1 MIFRS
6 KKVYLLLLAVFL
18 FLILPGCSVLKTALY
33 HDYDIK
39 KYENV
44 SDDKEYIVVF
54 HGVYG
59 KFEDMKIIAESLNKD
74 GYNVISIQY
83 PTNTDSV
90 EDITE
95 KYIKPALDEID
106 KDRKVNFIVH
116 SMGSGVL
123 RYYLKNNEVK
133 NLGKVVFLSPPSHGS
148 ALSDNPISSMLKD
161 PLGKAVSQFSMKKG
175 SFVNELGNP
184 DYPCY
189 VMIGNKS
196 NNPVYSAM
204 IPGKD
209 DGMVPLDGSKLD
221 TCGYKIIEKTTHTSI
236 LKDDRTISEIKKYL
250 NN

>member
-1 MIFRS
+1 MISRR
-6 KKVYLLLLAVFL
+6 KRTYLLLFMLL
-18 FLILPGCSVLKTALY
+18 LLILPGCSVLKTALY
-33 HDYDIK
+33 HDYEIK
-39 KYENV
+39 KYDNV
-44 SDDKEYIVVF
+44 NDDKEYIVVF

-59 KFEDMKIIAESLNKD
+59 KLEDMNIIAEALSNE

-90 EDITE
+90 EEITE
-95 KYIKPALDEID
+95 KYIKPALDNID
-106 KDRKVNFIVH
+106 KERKVNFIVH

-133 NLGKVVFLSPPSHGS
+133 NLGKVVFISPPSHGS
-148 ALSDNPISSMLKD
+148 ALSDNPVSSMLKE
-161 PLGKAVSQFSMKKG
+161 PLGKAVSQFSMKKE
-175 SFVNELGNP
+175 SFVNELGDP

-209 DGMVPLDGSKLD
+209 DEMVPLNGSKLD
-221 TCGYKIIEKTTHTSI
+221 TCDYKIIDKTTHTSI

>member
-1 MIFRS
+1 MVFKR
-6 KKVYLLLLAVFL
+6 KRTYLLFFMMLL
-18 FLILPGCSVLKTALY
+18 LILPGCSVLKTALY
-33 HDYDIK
+33 HNYEVK

-44 SDDKEYIVVF
+44 NDDKEYVVVF

-59 KFEDMKIIAESLNKD
+59 KFEDMSIIAESLNKE

-90 EDITE
+90 EEITE
-95 KYIKPALDEID
+95 KYIKPVLDGID
-106 KDRKVNFIVH
+106 KDKKVNFIVH

-133 NLGKVVFLSPPSHGS
+133 NLGKVVFISPPSHGS
-148 ALSDNPISSMLKD
+148 ALSDNPVSSLLKE
-161 PLGKAVSQFSMKKG
+161 PLGKAVAQFSMKEG
-175 SFVNELGNP
+175 SFVNKLGNP

-189 VMIGNKS
+189 VMIGNKT
-196 NNPVYSAM
+196 NNPIYSAM

-209 DGMVPLDGSKLD
+209 DGMVPLNSSKLD
-221 TCGYKIIEKTTHTSI
+221 TCDYKIIEKTTHTSI
-236 LKDDRTISEIKKYL
+236 LKDERTISEIKKYL